1 MVPPTIPER
10 LRYVWANINTHTQT
24 IKYQFISLL
33 DVLLYDKYANNLY
46 RFRYTPLMPGGNKKN
61 QENTKK
67 RGFVCSK
74 TNIQLSSALKDNSVD
89 VLVLP
94 SIIQS

>member
-1 MVPPTIPER
+1 
-10 LRYVWANINTHTQT
+10 
-24 IKYQFISLL
+24 
-33 DVLLYDKYANNLY
+33 
-46 RFRYTPLMPGGNKKN
+46 MPGGNKKN

>member
-1 MVPPTIPER
+1 MIKSTVVPPTIPER

-46 RFRYTPLMPGGNKKN
+46 RFRYTPLMPGGNKK
-61 QENTKK
+61 TKK
-67 RGFVCSK
+67 TQKNVDLFV
-74 TNIQLSSALKDNSVD
+74 LKQIFSFH
-89 VLVLP
+89 P
-94 SIIQS
+94 R